1 MKKVLITGASAGIG
15 LETAKMLAQKNYQL
29 TLVARSENKLAQAI
43 AELPG
48 KGHSYIVADLTKK
61 EEVDKIAAHLKQEHY
76 DVLINNA
83 GTGLY
88 GSFTNLSLESQMGTM
103 YLNMGALVMLSYAFL
118 KQAKAGDALVNI
130 ASLLAHSSFPGGSV
144 YAATKSFVANFS
156 ESLWYEFKDKG
167 IFILGF
173 NPGAAKSDFHHHAGG
188 STKAFPEFV
197 LSTSQQVATE
207 LVEALEKRKKPR
219 VVQGWKNRLMLFGF
233 KFLNRKMAI
242 NIMGQISPGMQ

>member
-1 MKKVLITGASAGIG
+1 MKKVLITGASTGIG
-15 LETAKMLAQKNYQL
+15 LETAKLLAENYQL
-29 TLVARSENKLAQAI
+29 TLVARSENKLAQLV

-48 KGHSYIVADLTKK
+48 KGHSYMVADLTKK
-61 EEVDKIAAHLKQEHY
+61 DDVQKIAARLKNEHY
-76 DVLINNA
+76 HVLINNA
-83 GTGLY
+83 GAGLY
-88 GSFTNLSLESQMGTM
+88 GNFTALSLESQMDTM
-103 YLNMGALVMLSYAFL
+103 HLNMDALVMLSYAFL
-118 KQAKAGDALVNI
+118 KQTKPGDALVNI
-130 ASLLAHSSFPGGSV
+130 GSLLAHSSFPGGSV

-167 IFILGF
+167 VFILGF
-173 NPGAAKSDFHHHAGG
+173 NPGAAKSDFHHNAGQ
-188 STKAFPEFV
+188 SSRSFPEFV

-242 NIMGQISPGMQ
+242 NIMGQLSPGMK